1 MKKQKGT
8 PALKDRLRHIRLTLG
23 YSQMEFADLLNI
35 EVNTY
40 RGYEYKTKNLPNMLL
55 VKLVDVFNVNL
66 DYLFTGNYPVFRNS
80 FSNTLKIK
88 QNPDISDNISSFGKR
103 YTKILLENNITDY
116 EFSRIVGIPEHR
128 LEKLGLGVIPPTLD
142 DINRIKARVD
152 VNIDWLLYG
161 DYNKQK
167 QKTSNL
173 SNSTLNEEEVF
184 ILKKI
189 IKQNKHL
196 FE

>member
-1 MKKQKGT
+1 M
-8 PALKDRLRHIRLTLG
+8 KDRLRHIRLTLG
-23 YSQMEFADLLNI
+23 YSQMEFAEILGI

-55 VKLVDVFNVNL
+55 VKLVDIFNVNL

-80 FSNTLKIK
+80 FSNTLKIR
-88 QNPDISDNISSFGKR
+88 QNPEIVENISTFGKR
-103 YTKILLENNITDY
+103 YNKILLENDITDY
-116 EFSRIVGIPEHR
+116 EFSRLVGIPESR
-128 LEKLGLGVIPPTLD
+128 LEKLGLGIISPTID

-152 VNIDWLLYG
+152 VNVDWLLYG
-161 DYNKQK
+161 DSVKQNHK
-167 QKTSNL
+167 IVNTSNT
-173 SNSTLNEEEVF
+173 TLNEDEIF

-189 IKQNKHL
+189 VKEHKHL